1 MAPFL
6 CKYVYMIRV
15 TENIFINDW
24 EMVETFSRAS
34 GPGGQHVNKVE
45 TSVTLKFNAL
55 SSPNLNEGVKSR
67 LKIIAGQKWTKDGLV
82 VIHVDKHRSQARNRD
97 LARFR
102 LFELI
107 TKAIILP
114 KIRIDTRPSRTANKK
129 RLDKKTKRGQIKVLR
144 KYLPEE

>member
-6 CKYVYMIRV
+6 CKCVYMIRV

-55 SSPNLNEGVKSR
+55 NSPNLNEGVKSR

-107 TKAIILP
+107 KKAIILP

-129 RLDKKTKRGQIKVLR
+129 RLDKKTKRGQIKILR
-144 KYLPEE
+144 KYSPEE

>member
-1 MAPFL
+1 
-6 CKYVYMIRV
+6 MIRV

-82 VIHVDKHRSQARNRD
+82 VIHVDKHRSQAR
-97 LARFR
+97 
-102 LFELI
+102 
-107 TKAIILP
+107 
-114 KIRIDTRPSRTANKK
+114 IDTRPSRTANKK